1 MAASPC
7 QLEACHPCGSRLAP
21 GYLDSSGAPK
31 AGFCVCWLYPDS
43 GLTLYTCSSPADWPS
58 EVQASPPEDE
68 VVECQ
73 P

>member
-1 MAASPC
+1 MATGPC
-7 QLEACHPCGSRLAP
+7 QLESCHPCGSSSGP

-31 AGFCVCWLYPDS
+31 VGFCVCWLSPEA
-43 GLTLYTCSSPADWPS
+43 GTMVYTCAGPADWPS

-68 VVECQ
+68 VIQCQ